1 MVADPVRT
9 LRSLPP
15 VGELIINFPFRCC
28 GAFHTLILESAASY
42 SVRQTI
48 RYSMGRLSSSIAYRD
63 IPLRTDGVD
72 GPIEARDAF
81 PLVSPHTRRAHPTP
95 RPSRPAI
102 TPPIAGR
109 FSSNCLALTSSHK
122 PRQGR
127 LHGHASQSG
136 NSHVFHQHAW
146 PSPRDLDSLG
156 MSNSAGC
163 CFVCAM
169 IALRCSRV
177 LI

>member
-81 PLVSPHTRRAHPTP
+81 PLVSPHTRRGAPNAPPLTPGNHPPDCRAIFIQLFGTNFQPQTQTGKTP
-95 RPSRPAI
+95 RPRLPERELPRLPSAR
-102 TPPIAGR
+102 
-109 FSSNCLALTSSHK
+109 LAL
-122 PRQGR
+122 PPG
-127 LHGHASQSG
+127 
-136 NSHVFHQHAW
+136 
-146 PSPRDLDSLG
+146 P
-156 MSNSAGC
+156 
-163 CFVCAM
+163 
-169 IALRCSRV
+169 
-177 LI
+177 